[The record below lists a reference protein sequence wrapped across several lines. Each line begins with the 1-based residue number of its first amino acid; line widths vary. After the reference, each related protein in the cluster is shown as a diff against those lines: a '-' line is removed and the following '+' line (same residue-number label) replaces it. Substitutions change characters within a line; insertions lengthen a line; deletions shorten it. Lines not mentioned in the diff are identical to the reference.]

1 MKDVIRY
8 LIDGI
13 FTTPMNKA
21 KRYNNTKLALNLT
34 GTFLGWGFLFVIV
47 YMGWSYTFES
57 WAYSVSSSTYI
68 SLLIFTA
75 IIGIIEWVI
84 FFPLSFYNGYLL
96 EHKYELS
103 NQTLKKYFWENI
115 KGLMVGIVIGVPILV
130 TFYFFL
136 ETFKENWWIPVGIF
150 MFVLTIILGR
160 LAPVLI
166 FPLFYKFKI
175 IEDEELASLIK
186 KRCKSV
192 GMKVEGIYQ
201 FNMSKNTKKANA
213 AFTGIGKSKRVI
225 LGDTLIDNFISEEI
239 DAILAHELGHFKLN
253 HLWKMMMFGTLLTF
267 LGLWIVSV
275 IYSKWIIFFGF
286 SDITQFA
293 VLPLLGLIMGIYGL
307 VTGPIQNSV
316 SRHHEREADQ
326 FSRELLGNSKQMIA
340 ALEKLAEQNLADRDP
355 HPVVEF
361 LFHSHP
367 SIKHRIERLE
377 IFTE

>member
-1 MKDVIRY
+1 MDR
-8 LIDGI
+8 
-13 FTTPMNKA
+13 A
-21 KRYNNTKLALNLT
+21 KRYNNIKLTLSLT
-34 GTFLGWGFLFVIV
+34 GTFLGWAFLFMIV

-57 WAYSVSSSTYI
+57 WAYSASSSTYV

-84 FFPLSFYNGYLL
+84 FFPLSFYSGYLL

-115 KGLMVGIVIGVPILV
+115 KGLMVGVVIGVPILV
-130 TFYFFL
+130 IFYFFL

-192 GMKVEGIYQ
+192 GMKVESIYQ
-201 FNMSKNTKKANA
+201 FDMSKNTKKANA

-225 LGDTLIDNFISEEI
+225 LGDTLIDNFTSEEI
-239 DAILAHELGHFKLN
+239 DAIIAHELGHFKLN
-253 HLWKMMMFGTLLTF
+253 HLWKMMTFGTLLTF
-267 LGLWIVSV
+267 LGLWIVSI
-275 IYSKWIIFFGF
+275 IYSKWITFFGF
-286 SDITQFA
+286 SDITRFA
-293 VLPLLGLIMGIYGL
+293 ALPLLGLIMGIYGF
-307 VTGPIQNSV
+307 VTGPIQNIA

-340 ALEKLAEQNLADRDP
+340 ALEKLSEQNLADRDP

-367 SIKHRIERLE
+367 SIKHRIENLKAQKV
-377 IFTE
+377 